1 MTAANAQLRD
11 VGTAPRDAK
20 QTALHPDLNRAHVR
34 FINLGKTYDGSVH
47 ALQGIDLAIQRG
59 VVFGIIG
66 RSGAGKS
73 SLIRTINRLKQ
84 PSSGRVLIDQ
94 VDIGEYD
101 EDRLVT
107 LRRRIGMIF
116 QHFNLMSAKTVWQNV
131 ELPLKVASV
140 PKLQREQ
147 KVREL
152 LELVGL
158 QDKHKAYPAQLSGGQ
173 KQRVGIARSLVHDPQ
188 ILLCD
193 EATSALDPETTQS
206 ILGLLRDINKRL
218 GLTIVLIT
226 HEMAVIREI
235 CDRVVVLERGRIVE
249 QGPVWQVF
257 GNPQHEVSKTLL
269 APLQHG
275 LPEELQNRLQLTQTS
290 ADAALVLRL
299 QFTGSDTD
307 EPDLAA
313 LFSALGG
320 RVRLLQG
327 GVERIQG
334 HALGQLLLSVSGSSL
349 GAEELRQRAGRWAQQ
364 VEVLGYVACA
374 FVAGGDRHLPDGWR
388 VIADRLVAGHSAGGD
403 PGHQRQG
410 RDL

>member
-1 MTAANAQLRD
+1 MTAAIQRRLDLPEPPALAQR
-11 VGTAPRDAK
+11 TE
-20 QTALHPDLNRAHVR
+20 LHPELNRAHVR
-34 FINLGKTYDGSVH
+34 FVGLGKTYDGKQGPVA

-59 VVFGIIG
+59 EVFGIIG

-73 SLIRTINRLKQ
+73 SLIRTINRLEQ
-84 PSSGRVLIDQ
+84 PTSGRVLIDQ

-101 EDRLVT
+101 EDRLVA

-131 ELPLKVASV
+131 ELPLKVAGV
-140 PKLQREQ
+140 PKEQREK

-158 QDKHKAYPAQLSGGQ
+158 QAKHKAYPAQLSGGQ
-173 KQRVGIARSLVHDPQ
+173 KQRVGIARALVHDPD

-206 ILGLLRDINKRL
+206 ILGLLREINKRL

-235 CDRVVVLERGRIVE
+235 CDRVVVLEHGRIVE
-249 QGPVWQVF
+249 QGPVWEVF
-257 GNPQHEVSKTLL
+257 GNPQHEVSQTLL
-269 APLQHG
+269 APLQHA
-275 LPEELQNRLQLTQTS
+275 LPEELQSRLQAQPS
-290 ADAALVLRL
+290 SSDAAVVLRL
-299 QFTGSDTD
+299 QFTGSQQD

-313 LFSALGG
+313 LFAALGG
-320 RVRLLQG
+320 RVKLLQG

-334 HALGQLLLSVSGSSL
+334 HALGQLLLAVAGSQL
-349 GAEELRQRAGRWAQQ
+349 NAEQLRERAGQWAQRT
-364 VEVLGYVACA
+364 EVLGYV
-374 FVAGGDRHLPDGWR
+374 V
-388 VIADRLVAGHSAGGD
+388 
-403 PGHQRQG
+403 
-410 RDL
+410 

>member
-59 VVFGIIG
+59 EVFGIIG

-73 SLIRTINRLKQ
+73 SLIRTINRLEQ

-131 ELPLKVASV
+131 ELPLKVAGV

-226 HEMAVIREI
+226 HEMAVLREL
-235 CDRVVVLERGRIVE
+235 CDRVVVLEHGRIVE

-275 LPEELQNRLQLTQTS
+275 LPEELQNRLQPTQTS

-299 QFTGSDTD
+299 QFTGSATD

-313 LFSALGG
+313 LFGALGG

-334 HALGQLLLSVSGSSL
+334 HALGQLLLAVNGSPHN
-349 GAEELRQRAGRWAQQ
+349 AQALRTLAGRWAQQ
-364 VEVLGYVACA
+364 VEVLGYV
-374 FVAGGDRHLPDGWR
+374 V
-388 VIADRLVAGHSAGGD
+388 
-403 PGHQRQG
+403 
-410 RDL
+410 

>member
-1 MTAANAQLRD
+1 MNATVQRQLPLEAT
-11 VGTAPRDAK
+11 GAEHSAHH
-20 QTALHPDLNRAHVR
+20 AELHADLNRAHVR
-34 FINLGKTYDGSVH
+34 FIKLGKTYQGQQGPVD
-47 ALQGIDLAIQRG
+47 ALQNIDLAIQRG
-59 VVFGIIG
+59 EIFGIIG

-73 SLIRTINRLKQ
+73 SLIRTINRLEQ

-94 VDIGEYD
+94 TDIGEFN
-101 EDRLVT
+101 EDKLVE

-131 ELPLKVASV
+131 ELPLKVAGV
-140 PKLQREQ
+140 PKEQRQ
-147 KVREL
+147 RKVTEL

-173 KQRVGIARSLVHDPQ
+173 KQRVGIARALVHDPA

-206 ILGLLRDINKRL
+206 ILGLLREINQRL

-226 HEMAVIREI
+226 HEMAVIRDI
-235 CDRVVVLERGRIVE
+235 CDRVVVLEHGRIVE
-249 QGPVWQVF
+249 QGPVWEVF

-275 LPEELQNRLQLTQTS
+275 LPEELQSRLQAHPQS
-290 ADAALVLRL
+290 SDAAVVLRL
-299 QFTGSDTD
+299 QFTGSASD

-334 HALGQLLLSVSGSSL
+334 HALGQLLLAVAGSSL
-349 GAEELRQRAGRWAQQ
+349 GAEELRQRAGNWAQQ
-364 VEVLGYVACA
+364 VEVLGYV
-374 FVAGGDRHLPDGWR
+374 V
-388 VIADRLVAGHSAGGD
+388 
-403 PGHQRQG
+403 
-410 RDL
+410 

>member
-1 MTAANAQLRD
+1 MTAADSQLRD
-11 VGTAPRDAK
+11 QLRDLGLPPRTAEQAE
-20 QTALHPDLNRAHVR
+20 LHADLNHAHLR
-34 FINLGKTYDGSVH
+34 FINVGKTYDGRVQ
-47 ALQGIDLAIQRG
+47 ALQGIDLAVQHG
-59 VVFGIIG
+59 EVFGIIG

-73 SLIRTINRLKQ
+73 SLIRTINRLEQ

-94 VDIGEYD
+94 VDIGDFD
-101 EDRLVT
+101 EDRLVA

-131 ELPLKVASV
+131 ELPLKVAGV
-140 PKLQREQ
+140 PKPQREQ

-206 ILGLLRDINKRL
+206 ILGLLREINQRL

-226 HEMAVIREI
+226 HEMAVIRDI
-235 CDRVVVLERGRIVE
+235 CDRVVVLEHGRIVE

-257 GNPQHEVSKTLL
+257 GNPQHAVSKTLL
-269 APLQHG
+269 APLQQA
-275 LPEELQNRLQLTQTS
+275 LPPELQNRLQAT
-290 ADAALVLRL
+290 AASTKAAVVLRL
-299 QFTGSDTD
+299 QFTGSATD

-334 HALGQLLLSVSGSSL
+334 HALGQLLLAVNGSPQNAEQLRSL
-349 GAEELRQRAGRWAQQ
+349 AGRWAQQ
-364 VEVLGYVACA
+364 VEVLGYV
-374 FVAGGDRHLPDGWR
+374 V
-388 VIADRLVAGHSAGGD
+388 
-403 PGHQRQG
+403 
-410 RDL
+410 

>member
-1 MTAANAQLRD
+1 MTAATQLRLEIPELKNARH
-11 VGTAPRDAK
+11 TE
-20 QTALHPDLNRAHVR
+20 LHPELNRAHVR
-34 FINLGKTYDGSVH
+34 FVGLGKTYNGQQGPVV
-47 ALQGIDLAIQRG
+47 ALQGIDLAIQHG
-59 VVFGIIG
+59 EVFGIIG

-73 SLIRTINRLKQ
+73 SLIRTINRLEQ
-84 PSSGRVLIDQ
+84 PSTGRVLIDQ
-94 VDIGEYD
+94 VDISEFD
-101 EDRLVT
+101 EDRLVA

-131 ELPLKVASV
+131 ELPLKVAGV
-140 PKLQREQ
+140 PKDQREK

-158 QDKHKAYPAQLSGGQ
+158 QGKHNAYPAQLSGGQ
-173 KQRVGIARSLVHDPQ
+173 KQRVGIARALVHDPA

-206 ILGLLRDINKRL
+206 ILGLLREINQRL

-226 HEMAVIREI
+226 HEMAVIRDI
-235 CDRVVVLERGRIVE
+235 CDRVVVLEHGKIVE
-249 QGPVWQVF
+249 QGPVWEVF

-269 APLQHG
+269 APLQHA
-275 LPEELQNRLQLTQTS
+275 LPEELQSRLRPVPPSL
-290 ADAALVLRL
+290 DAALVLRL
-299 QFTGSDTD
+299 QFTGSATD

-334 HALGQLLLSVSGSSL
+334 HALGQLLLAVTGSPFD
-349 GAEELRQRAGRWAQQ
+349 AEDVCQRASQWAQQ
-364 VEVLGYVACA
+364 VEVLGYV
-374 FVAGGDRHLPDGWR
+374 V
-388 VIADRLVAGHSAGGD
+388 
-403 PGHQRQG
+403 
-410 RDL
+410 

>member
-11 VGTAPRDAK
+11 LGTPPRDAE
-20 QTALHPDLNRAHVR
+20 QTELHPDLNRAHVR
-34 FINLGKTYDGSVH
+34 FINLGKTYDGAVH
-47 ALQGIDLAIQRG
+47 ALQGIDLAIQHG
-59 VVFGIIG
+59 EVFGIIG

-73 SLIRTINRLKQ
+73 SLIRTINRLEQ

-94 VDIGEYD
+94 VDIGEFD
-101 EDRLVT
+101 EDRLVA

-131 ELPLKVASV
+131 ELPLKVAGV

-158 QDKHKAYPAQLSGGQ
+158 KDKHKAYPAQLSGGQ

-206 ILGLLRDINKRL
+206 ILGLLREINQRL

-226 HEMAVIREI
+226 HEMAVIRDI
-235 CDRVVVLERGRIVE
+235 CDRVVVLEHGRIVE

-257 GNPQHEVSKTLL
+257 GNPQHEVSQTLL

-275 LPEELQNRLQLTQTS
+275 LPDELQSRLQAEPAST
-290 ADAALVLRL
+290 AAVVLRL
-299 QFTGSDTD
+299 QFTGSAAD

-313 LFSALGG
+313 LFAALGG

-334 HALGQLLLSVSGSSL
+334 HALGQLLLAVNGSPHN
-349 GAEELRQRAGRWAQQ
+349 AEELRSRAGNWAQQ
-364 VEVLGYVACA
+364 VEVLGYV
-374 FVAGGDRHLPDGWR
+374 V
-388 VIADRLVAGHSAGGD
+388 
-403 PGHQRQG
+403 
-410 RDL
+410 

>member
-1 MTAANAQLRD
+1 MSVVNLPRSTREPVQHTAE
-11 VGTAPRDAK
+11 
-20 QTALHPDLNRAHVR
+20 QTELHPALNRAHVR
-34 FINLGKTYDGSVH
+34 FIGAGKTYGDVQ
-47 ALQGIDLAIQRG
+47 ALQGIDLAIARG
-59 VVFGIIG
+59 EVFGIIG

-73 SLIRTINRLKQ
+73 SLIRTINRLEQ
-84 PSSGRVLIDQ
+84 LSTGRVLIDQ
-94 VDIGEYD
+94 VDIGDFD
-101 EDRLVT
+101 EDRLVA

-131 ELPLKVASV
+131 ELPLKVAGV
-140 PKLQREQ
+140 PKLARQQ

-173 KQRVGIARSLVHDPQ
+173 KQRVGIARALVHDPE

-206 ILGLLRDINKRL
+206 ILALLKQINQRL

-235 CDRVVVLERGRIVE
+235 CDRVVVLEHGRIVE
-249 QGPVWQVF
+249 QGPVWEVF

-269 APLQHG
+269 EPLQHG
-275 LPEELQNRLQLTQTS
+275 LPPELRERLQGNPTS
-290 ADAALVLRL
+290 NAAVVLRVL
-299 QFTGSDTD
+299 FTGSSQE

-313 LFSALGG
+313 LFAALGG
-320 RVRLLQG
+320 RVQLLQG

-334 HALGQLLLSVSGSSL
+334 HALGQLLLAVSGSAL
-349 GAEELRQRAGRWAQQ
+349 TAEQLQKRAGQWAQQ
-364 VEVLGYVACA
+364 VEVLGYVA
-374 FVAGGDRHLPDGWR
+374 
-388 VIADRLVAGHSAGGD
+388 
-403 PGHQRQG
+403 
-410 RDL
+410 